1 MKELRS
7 VDSSATQLE
16 RTNVLMKL
24 RETLLDEG
32 QGVSVTAPSGIT
44 VFPFNAAFAL
54 WGLASLVLA
63 CVFAV
68 WLGIENY

>member
-1 MKELRS
+1 
-7 VDSSATQLE
+7 
-16 RTNVLMKL
+16 MKL